1 MRYDAPKH
9 LFVNI
14 IYLYKLDVAVES
26 RAISGYSTTSISYE
40 RKGRPGNIYML
51 LRDIPRLTLLQTTH
65 SRVPGYMDPTDKGH
79 VVIWIALSPNA
90 IHFIEASF
98 SI

>member
-51 LRDIPRLTLLQTTH
+51 LRDIPRLTCSPWIPDKSQDFL
-65 SRVPGYMDPTDKGH
+65 GYIIPSAFLGLRCVH
-79 VVIWIALSPNA
+79 
-90 IHFIEASF
+90 AS
-98 SI
+98 